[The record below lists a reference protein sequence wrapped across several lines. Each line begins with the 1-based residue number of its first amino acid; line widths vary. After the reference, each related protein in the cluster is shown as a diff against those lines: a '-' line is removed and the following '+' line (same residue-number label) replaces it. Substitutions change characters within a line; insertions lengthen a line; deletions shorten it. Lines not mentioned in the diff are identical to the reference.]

1 MEEFTGLLSTMFFV
15 LMSFFFYFNSLL
27 VFSNL
32 FILIVFLLSITKG
45 IVSDL
50 NSFLPVI

>member
-15 LMSFFFYFNSLL
+15 LMSFFDFNSLL

-45 IVSDL
+45 IILDL